1 MKVLVLD
8 DSSALRE
15 RLRASLAHHPE
26 IEFLGEKSDPLDAIR
41 LVRELKPDT
50 VSLNMRA
57 HRRFGINIL
66 RNIKRAVPAPVVIML
81 TNKFYP
87 DSNKGCVMDGV
98 DFSFDKFTEMD
109 KVLNLFV
116 QPRRKVSAKAGV

>member
-1 MKVLVLD
+1 MKILVLD

-15 RLRASLAHHPE
+15 RLRATLAHHPE
-26 IEFLGEKSDPLDAIR
+26 IEFLREKGDPLDAIR

-50 VSLNMRA
+50 VILNMRA
-57 HRRFGINIL
+57 SRRFGIDIL

-87 DSNKGCVMDGV
+87 GSNEGCTREEV
-98 DFSFDKFTEMD
+98 DFSFDRFTEMD
-109 KVLNLFV
+109 KVVNLFT
-116 QPRRKVSAKAGV
+116 QPQRNVPAEVEV